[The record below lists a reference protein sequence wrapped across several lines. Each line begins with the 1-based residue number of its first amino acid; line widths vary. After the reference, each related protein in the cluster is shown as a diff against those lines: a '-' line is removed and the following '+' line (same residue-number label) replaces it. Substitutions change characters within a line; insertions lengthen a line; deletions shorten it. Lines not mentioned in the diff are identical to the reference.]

1 MLTIVLVTNTKVH
14 DINMLNELSY
24 EKRSF
29 YIMDKGYV
37 DFTRLHKLHTCG
49 AYFVTR
55 AKNNMRFRRMYSCE
69 VDKTT
74 GIKCGQIEM
83 LEMYKSIKAYPDKLR
98 QIKFYNKELERI
110 CLHH

>member
-37 DFTRLHKLHTCG
+37 DFTRLDKLHASD
-49 AYFVTR
+49 AYFVTCT
-55 AKNNMRFRRMYSCE
+55 KSNMRFRRTYSP
-69 VDKTT
+69 
-74 GIKCGQIEM
+74 IKQPE
-83 LEMYKSIKAYPDKLR
+83 
-98 QIKFYNKELERI
+98 
-110 CLHH
+110 